1 MRNQITLTIFVA
13 TGLILTAIIGAAS
26 IAVAML
32 D

>member
-1 MRNQITLTIFVA
+1 MRNQMKVTILVA